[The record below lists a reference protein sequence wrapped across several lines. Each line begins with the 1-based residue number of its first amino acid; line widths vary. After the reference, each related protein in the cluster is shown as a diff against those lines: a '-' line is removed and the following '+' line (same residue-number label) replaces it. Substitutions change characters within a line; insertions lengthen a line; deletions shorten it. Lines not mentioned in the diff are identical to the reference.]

1 MKNTLNQRFLRLPL
15 TEKLLLLEALCA
27 LASARLAMFLLPFRS
42 IAAWMGTRGAQTPPE
57 ASPEE
62 LRTAQKVG
70 WAVAALA
77 RRVPWD
83 SRCLAQALAGS
94 AMLRRRGLEGTVNF
108 GGRRDQSAQLAAH
121 AWLRFGPAIITG
133 GSGHERFQIFTS
145 FARRRNP

>member
-1 MKNTLNQRFLRLPL
+1 MWKYFNRLLRLPIAD
-15 TEKLLLLEALCA
+15 KLLLLEALLA

-42 IAAWMGTRGAQTPPE
+42 IAAWMGTRGAQSPAA
-57 ASPEE
+57 ASPED
-62 LRTAQKVG
+62 LRIAQKVG

-108 GGRRDQSAQLAAH
+108 GARRDQSTPLAAH

-133 GSGHERFQIFTS
+133 ASGHESFQIFTS